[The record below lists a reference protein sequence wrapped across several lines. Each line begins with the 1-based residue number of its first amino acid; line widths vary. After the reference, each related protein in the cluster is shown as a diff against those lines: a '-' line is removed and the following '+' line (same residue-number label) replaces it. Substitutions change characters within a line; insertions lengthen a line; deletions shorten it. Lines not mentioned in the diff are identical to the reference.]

1 MRTCCKS
8 LVYLDSVTSN
18 SDKIFSRLILAESV
32 VAPSESPLKRPPE
45 LPKPEE
51 LLPML
56 TPLFV
61 PYFLSVLKIVNIS
74 FNTLEHYV

>member
-56 TPLFV
+56 PPLFV

-74 FNTLEHYV
+74 FNTFKQYV